1 MHEERNFAKK
11 MSQEEYI
18 SDKLWNEILA
28 AKERDEV
35 RDMIMKVQQMKKF
48 QEKPAQK
55 ILGSL
60 MEENQVKEM
69 FKIKKKKKDDDDE
82 DED

>member
-1 MHEERNFAKK
+1 
-11 MSQEEYI
+11 
-18 SDKLWNEILA
+18 
-28 AKERDEV
+28 
-35 RDMIMKVQQMKKF
+35 MIMKVQQMKKF